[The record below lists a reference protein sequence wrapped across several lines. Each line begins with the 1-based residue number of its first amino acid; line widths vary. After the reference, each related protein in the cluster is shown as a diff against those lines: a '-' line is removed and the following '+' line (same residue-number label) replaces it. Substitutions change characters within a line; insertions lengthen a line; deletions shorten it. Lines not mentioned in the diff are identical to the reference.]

1 MSESMRRVLIILFS
15 MFVLTVNANAQVSS
29 AKNEVDTNDVFLNFT
44 LPPLD
49 LLFENAKKGPSWDLY
64 TLKIEELNRKLLTE
78 KRSWYQ
84 FVDFFGTYQ
93 YGVVGMN
100 SYTNLGTNVPLI
112 YQNSGG
118 EQIWYNA
125 GASIRFPLDK
135 LVDKGNRVKIQRLSV
150 RQTEKELEVW
160 YEDRKMQIVELYVKS
175 EEMLSNLK
183 SAIEQYSL
191 SQAQYE
197 MAEKDYIM
205 GSINISALGIAKGQ
219 QVMAIQQIGKIK
231 SELKVAILKLEI
243 ISYTKLL
250 DR

>member
-1 MSESMRRVLIILFS
+1 MRRTLIILFTL
-15 MFVLTVNANAQVSS
+15 FVLPINVNAQVFSP
-29 AKNEVDTNDVFLNFT
+29 NNQMDTSDVFLHFA
-44 LPPLD
+44 LPPLEV
-49 LLFENAKKGPSWDLY
+49 LFENAKNGPSWELY
-64 TLKIEELNRKLLTE
+64 TLKIEELNRKVLTE

-100 SYTNLGTNVPLI
+100 SYTDLGSSYPLI

-135 LVDKGNRVKIQRLSV
+135 LVDKRNRTKVQKLTVKQA
-150 RQTEKELEVW
+150 EKELEVW

-175 EEMLSNLK
+175 EEMLNNLK
-183 SAIEQYSL
+183 SAIEQYAL

-243 ISYTKLL
+243 ISCTKLL
-250 DR
+250 DK